1 MSLGAPGAR
10 AQISDDVVKIGVLN
24 DQSGLYADLGGP
36 GSVVAARMAVED
48 AGGTVLGKPVEIV
61 YADHQNKSDVG
72 AAIAREWFEVG
83 KVDMAIGFDHSAV
96 ALAVEQLAA
105 EKNRIAIAGA
115 VGSTAFTGK
124 SCTPTEA
131 SWVYDSYALTTSLA
145 KAIVAEG
152 RDTWFF
158 ITVDYAFGH
167 SLEADA
173 TAAVKAAG
181 GKVLGSVRHP
191 LNTAD
196 FSSYLLQAQASGAK
210 VVAFANGGGD
220 MVNATKQANEFGLTK
235 RARPSSRCW
244 FSFPT
249 CTAWG
254 SQAAQGLKFVTAF
267 YWDRDEETRA
277 CRSASSSGEGR
288 MPTMP
293 QAAVYS
299 AIRHYLGAIAAA
311 GTDEAKAV
319 MAKMRE
325 RPVNDFYVRN
335 GHLREDGRLVHDM
348 YLAQV
353 KKPSESKGRG
363 IITRSSPPSP
373 AIRRFAR
380 WRRAA
385 ARWAGA
391 LTGARPKNSKRSDRR
406 PLWCA
411 SGLKPDIARLEKC
424 QNCTSPLRGSGCLV
438 CQVSLA
444 RNRSS
449 KRSGVETTMKNT
461 PLALF
466 TLTTMVSLNAAAF
479 AETAKIDP
487 GQKEFEVR
495 CGLCHGMDARG
506 DGVFNQVLRSRRQT

>member
-1 MSLGAPGAR
+1 VLGLFLISGLAAVGFGAPAAR
-10 AQISDDVVKIGVLN
+10 AQISDNVVKIGVLN

-48 AGGTVLGKPVEIV
+48 FGGTVLGKPVEIV
-61 YADHQNKSDVG
+61 FADHQNKSDVG
-72 AAIAREWFEVG
+72 AAVAREWFDVG

-96 ALAVEQLAA
+96 ALAVEQLAF
-105 EKNRIAIAGA
+105 ERNRIAIAGA

-131 SWVYDSYALTTSLA
+131 SWIYDSYALTTSLA

-173 TAAVKAAG
+173 TSAVKAAG
-181 GKVLGSVRHP
+181 GRVLGSVRHP

-235 RARPSSRCW
+235 NQTIVSLLVFISDVH
-244 FSFPT
+244 SMEL
-249 CTAWG
+249 
-254 SQAAQGLKFVTAF
+254 QAAQGLKFVTAF
-267 YWDRDEETRA
+267 YWDRNEETRA
-277 CRSASSSGEGR
+277 WSKRFFDRHGR

-293 QAAVYS
+293 QAGVYS

-325 RPVNDFYVRN
+325 RPVNDFYVKDGR
-335 GHLREDGRLVHDM
+335 LREDGRLIHDM
-348 YLAQV
+348 YFAQV
-353 KKPSESKGRG
+353 KTPSESTKPWDYYKILATIPGDQ
-363 IITRSSPPSP
+363 
-373 AIRRFAR
+373 AF
-380 WRRAA
+380 
-385 ARWAGA
+385 
-391 LTGARPKNSKRSDRR
+391 R
-406 PLWCA
+406 PLAEGGC
-411 SGLKPDIARLEKC
+411 
-424 QNCTSPLRGSGCLV
+424 PLV
-438 CQVSLA
+438 A
-444 RNRSS
+444 
-449 KRSGVETTMKNT
+449 
-461 PLALF
+461 
-466 TLTTMVSLNAAAF
+466 
-479 AETAKIDP
+479 
-487 GQKEFEVR
+487 
-495 CGLCHGMDARG
+495 H
-506 DGVFNQVLRSRRQT
+506 

>member
-1 MSLGAPGAR
+1 MGLRLAAVSTLLITALAAHEAR
-10 AQISDDVVKIGVLN
+10 GQISDDVVKIGVLN
-24 DQSGLYADLGGP
+24 DQTGLYADLGGP
-36 GSVVAARMAVED
+36 GSVLAARMAVED
-48 AGGTVLGKPVEIV
+48 FGGKVLGKPVEIV
-61 YADHQNKSDVG
+61 SGDHQNKSDVG
-72 AAIAREWFEVG
+72 AAIAREWFDVG

-96 ALAVEQLAA
+96 ALAVSQLAA

-131 SWVYDSYALTTSLA
+131 SWIYDSYALTTSLA
-145 KAIVAEG
+145 KAVVAEG
-152 RDTWFF
+152 RDSWFF
-158 ITVDYAFGH
+158 LTVDYTFGH

-181 GKVLGSVRHP
+181 GKVLGGVRHP

-235 RARPSSRCW
+235 SQNIVSLLV
-244 FSFPT
+244 FISDVH
-249 CTAWG
+249 
-254 SQAAQGLKFVTAF
+254 SMQLQAAQGLKFVTAF
-267 YWDRDEETRA
+267 YWDRNDETRA
-277 CRSASSSGEGR
+277 WSKRFFGRSGR

-299 AIRHYLGAIAAA
+299 AITHYLGAIAAA

-353 KKPSESKGRG
+353 KTPAESRG
-363 IITRSSPPSP
+363 AWDYYKILATIPGDQAFR
-373 AIRRFAR
+373 
-380 WRRAA
+380 
-385 ARWAGA
+385 
-391 LTGARPKNSKRSDRR
+391 
-406 PLWCA
+406 
-411 SGLKPDIARLEKC
+411 
-424 QNCTSPLRGSGCLV
+424 
-438 CQVSLA
+438 SLA
-444 RNRSS
+444 D
-449 KRSGVETTMKNT
+449 GGC
-461 PLALF
+461 PL
-466 TLTTMVSLNAAAF
+466 V
-479 AETAKIDP
+479 P
-487 GQKEFEVR
+487 R
-495 CGLCHGMDARG
+495 
-506 DGVFNQVLRSRRQT
+506 

>member
-1 MSLGAPGAR
+1 MRFALVLVSALSAIGLGVADAR
-10 AQISDDVVKIGVLN
+10 AQISDGVVKIGVLN

-48 AGGTVLGKPVEIV
+48 FGGTVLGKPVEIV
-61 YADHQNKSDVG
+61 FADHQNKSDVG
-72 AAIAREWFEVG
+72 AAVAREWFEVG
-83 KVDMAIGFDHSAV
+83 HVDMAIGFDHSAV
-96 ALAVEQLAA
+96 ALAVEQLAY

-131 SWVYDSYALTTSLA
+131 SWIYDSYALTTSLA

-152 RDTWFF
+152 RDSWFF

-167 SLEADA
+167 SLETDA

-235 RARPSSRCW
+235 NQNIVSLLVFLSDVH
-244 FSFPT
+244 SM
-249 CTAWG
+249 G
-254 SQAAQGLKFVTAF
+254 LQAAQGLKFVTAF
-267 YWDRDEETRA
+267 YWDRYEETRVWSK
-277 CRSASSSGEGR
+277 RFFDRHGR

-325 RPVNDFYVRN
+325 RPVNDFYVKN
-335 GHLREDGRLVHDM
+335 GRLREDGRLVHDM
-348 YLAQV
+348 YFAQV
-353 KKPSESKGRG
+353 KTPSESKGDWDYYK
-363 IITRSSPPSP
+363 ILA
-373 AIRRFAR
+373 AIPGDQAF
-380 WRRAA
+380 
-385 ARWAGA
+385 
-391 LTGARPKNSKRSDRR
+391 R
-406 PLWCA
+406 PLAEGGC
-411 SGLKPDIARLEKC
+411 
-424 QNCTSPLRGSGCLV
+424 PLV
-438 CQVSLA
+438 A
-444 RNRSS
+444 
-449 KRSGVETTMKNT
+449 
-461 PLALF
+461 
-466 TLTTMVSLNAAAF
+466 
-479 AETAKIDP
+479 
-487 GQKEFEVR
+487 
-495 CGLCHGMDARG
+495 H
-506 DGVFNQVLRSRRQT
+506 